1 MRYKRRYNYRVVTSA
16 FFVKVL
22 HETVRRL
29 ARLVPVKYKR
39 NGNRFIIYADTRDN
53 AEMLAKLVMHYF
65 CVLLTYKY
73 LIPHAFC
80 EISVTI
86 EENK

>member
-1 MRYKRRYNYRVVTSA
+1 
-16 FFVKVL
+16 VL

-29 ARLVPVKYKR
+29 AKIAPIKYKR
-39 NGNRFIIYADTRDN
+39 DGARIIIYADTRDN
-53 AEMLAKLVMHYF
+53 AEMLAKLVSQYF
-65 CVLLTYKY
+65 CIVLAYRY

-80 EISVTI
+80 NISIVI